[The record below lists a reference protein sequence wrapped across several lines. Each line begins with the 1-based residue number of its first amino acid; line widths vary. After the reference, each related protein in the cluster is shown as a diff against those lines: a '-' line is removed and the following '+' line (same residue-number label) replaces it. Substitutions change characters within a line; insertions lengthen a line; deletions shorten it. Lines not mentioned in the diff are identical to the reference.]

1 MTSNLTLHECLQQVS
16 LQKYHGKFLQHG
28 IVDVAAL
35 LSLTMQDYPA
45 LGISSMEDRQN
56 LFYLIQTIKTLQL
69 QSKERQ
75 LRGTKNDGLLQL
87 EGSAVKGKGI
97 KG

>member
-1 MTSNLTLHECLQQVS
+1 
-16 LQKYHGKFLQHG
+16 
-28 IVDVAAL
+28 
-35 LSLTMQDYPA
+35 MQDYPA

-56 LFYLIQTIKTLQL
+56 LFYLIQTVKTLQL